1 MNFIKDSEHEVELKK
16 LLLIADK
23 IILCSG
29 WLLNDGVRLIEDAL
43 KTVISKNVPVLM
55 YSSVK
60 HTEKKEIKK
69 LKKFS
74 NFTHKTLSQETG
86 KIHTKLYYFEHG
98 STFTAI
104 VGSANITKGGLIMN
118 KELSIK
124 FEDLIGSEN
133 HSEILSYIKSLDK
146 LS

>member
-1 MNFIKDSEHEVELKK
+1 MNFIKDNEHEVELKK

-23 IILCSG
+23 VILCSG
-29 WLLNDGVRLIEDAL
+29 WLFNDGMRLIEDAL
-43 KTVISKNVPVLM
+43 KTAISKNVPIVM
-55 YSSVK
+55 YSSIQ
-60 HTEKKEIKK
+60 HTQKKEIKK
-69 LKKFS
+69 FKKFS
-74 NFTHKTLSQETG
+74 NFIHKTLSQETG

-98 STFTAI
+98 NSFTAI

-124 FEDLIGSEN
+124 IKDLIGSEN
-133 HSEILSYIKSLDK
+133 HSEILNYIKSLEE